1 MRLKSIITVIALILI
16 MFMSAIE
23 SSIISLALPTIKQDL
38 NAGNLISLIFTAY
51 FIALV
56 IANPIVGELLSRFKI
71 IYVAIAGLLL
81 FSIGSF
87 MCGLSTNFTM
97 LIISRVIQGFGSG
110 VLMSLSQIVPK
121 LAFEI
126 PLRYKIMGIVGSVWG
141 ISSIIGPLLGGG
153 ILEFATWHWLFYIN
167 IPIAII
173 AIILVIWTF
182 HFPEEETVAKSKF
195 DTKGLTLFYVF
206 IGLIMFALLN
216 QQLLL
221 LNFLSFILAIVV
233 AMCLFKVEKHVS
245 SPFLPV
251 VEFNRSI
258 TLVFI
263 TDLLTAI
270 CLMGFNLY
278 IPVYLQEQLGLSPL
292 QSGLVIFP
300 LSVAWITLNF
310 NLHLSV
316 AWITLNFNLHR
327 IEAKLSRKVI
337 YLLSFTLLLVSSII
351 ISFGI
356 KLPVLIAFVLI
367 LAGLSFGYIYTK
379 DSVIVQEETSP
390 LQMKKMMSFYG
401 LTKNLGASIGSTIMG
416 YLYAIQSGIFG
427 PNLHNV
433 LSAVAVISIG
443 LIVLWVVF
451 FKEQSS
457 QSKE

>member
-1 MRLKSIITVIALILI
+1 MRLKSIVTVIALILI
-16 MFMSAIE
+16 MFMAAIE

-56 IANPIVGELLSRFKI
+56 IANPIVGELLTRFKI
-71 IYVAIAGLLL
+71 IYIAIAGLTL
-81 FSIGSF
+81 FTVGSL
-87 MCGLSTNFTM
+87 MSGLSTHFSM

-110 VLMSLSQIVPK
+110 VMMSLSQIVPK

-173 AIILVIWTF
+173 AIILVVWTF
-182 HFPEEETVAKSKF
+182 HFPEEKTVAKSKF
-195 DTKGLTLFYVF
+195 DTKGITLFYIF

-216 QQLLL
+216 QQHLY
-221 LNFLSFILAIVV
+221 LNIIGFVLAILV
-233 AMCLFKVEKHVS
+233 ALRLFNVEKKVS

-251 VEFNRSI
+251 AEFNRMI

-263 TDLLTAI
+263 TDLLTVV

-310 NLHLSV
+310 NLH
-316 AWITLNFNLHR
+316 H

-337 YLLSFTLLLVSSII
+337 YLSSFTLLLLSSII
-351 ISFGI
+351 IAFGI
-356 KLPVLIAFVLI
+356 KLPILIACVLI
-367 LAGLSFGYIYTK
+367 LSGLSFGYIYTK

-390 LQMKKMMSFYG
+390 IQMKKMMSFYG

-416 YLYAIQSGIFG
+416 YLYALKSGLFG
-427 PNLHNV
+427 ANLHNILGV
-433 LSAVAVISIG
+433 VSLISVG
-443 LIVLWVVF
+443 LIVVWLIF
-451 FKEQSS
+451 YREAASQTKE
-457 QSKE
+457 

>member
-56 IANPIVGELLSRFKI
+56 ITNPIVGELLSRFKI

-233 AMCLFKVEKHVS
+233 AMCLFKVEKHLS

-300 LSVAWITLNF
+300 
-310 NLHLSV
+310 LSV

>member
-310 NLHLSV
+310 NLH
-316 AWITLNFNLHR
+316 R

-356 KLPVLIAFVLI
+356 KLQVLIAFVLI

>member
-71 IYVAIAGLLL
+71 IYVAITGLLL

-310 NLHLSV
+310 NLH
-316 AWITLNFNLHR
+316 R

-451 FKEQSS
+451 FKNSHLNQ
-457 QSKE
+457 KNRIMIKIDVV

>member
-1 MRLKSIITVIALILI
+1 
-16 MFMSAIE
+16 
-23 SSIISLALPTIKQDL
+23 IKQDL

-310 NLHLSV
+310 NLH
-316 AWITLNFNLHR
+316 R

>member
-1 MRLKSIITVIALILI
+1 MRLKSIVTVIALILI
-16 MFMSAIE
+16 MFMAAIE

-56 IANPIVGELLSRFKI
+56 IANPIVGELLTRFKI
-71 IYVAIAGLLL
+71 IYIAIAGLTL
-81 FSIGSF
+81 FTVGSL
-87 MCGLSTNFTM
+87 MSGLSTHFSM

-110 VLMSLSQIVPK
+110 VMMSLSQIVPK

-153 ILEFATWHWLFYIN
+153 ILEFATWHWLFFIN

-173 AIILVIWTF
+173 AIILVVWTF
-182 HFPEEETVAKSKF
+182 HFSEEETVAKSKF
-195 DTKGLTLFYVF
+195 DTKGITLFYIF

-216 QQLLL
+216 QQHLY
-221 LNFLSFILAIVV
+221 LNIIGFVLAILI
-233 AMCLFKVEKHVS
+233 ALRLFNVEKKVS

-251 VEFNRSI
+251 AEFNRMI

-263 TDLLTAI
+263 TDLLTAV

-310 NLHLSV
+310 NLH
-316 AWITLNFNLHR
+316 H

-337 YLLSFTLLLVSSII
+337 YLSSFTLLLLSSII
-351 ISFGI
+351 IAFGI
-356 KLPVLIAFVLI
+356 KLPILIACVLI
-367 LAGLSFGYIYTK
+367 LSGISFGYIYTK

-390 LQMKKMMSFYG
+390 IQMKKMMSFYG
-401 LTKNLGASIGSTIMG
+401 LTKKLGASIGSTIMG
-416 YLYAIQSGIFG
+416 YLYALKSGLFG
-427 PNLHNV
+427 ANLHNILGV
-433 LSAVAVISIG
+433 VSLISVG
-443 LIVLWVVF
+443 LIVVWLIF
-451 FKEQSS
+451 YREAAS
-457 QSKE
+457 QTNE

>member
-1 MRLKSIITVIALILI
+1 MRLKSIVTVIALILI
-16 MFMSAIE
+16 MFMAAIE

-56 IANPIVGELLSRFKI
+56 IANPIVGELLTRFKI
-71 IYVAIAGLLL
+71 IYIAIAGLTL
-81 FSIGSF
+81 FTVGSL
-87 MCGLSTNFTM
+87 MSGLSTHFSM
-97 LIISRVIQGFGSG
+97 LVISRVIQGFGSG
-110 VLMSLSQIVPK
+110 VMMSLSQIVPK

-126 PLRYKIMGIVGSVWG
+126 PLRYKIMGIVGSVWA

-173 AIILVIWTF
+173 AIILVVWTF

-195 DTKGLTLFYVF
+195 DTKGITLFYIF

-216 QQLLL
+216 QQHLY
-221 LNFLSFILAIVV
+221 LNIIGFVLAILV
-233 AMCLFKVEKHVS
+233 ALRLFNVEKKVS

-251 VEFNRSI
+251 AEFNRMI

-263 TDLLTAI
+263 TDLLTAV

-310 NLHLSV
+310 NLH
-316 AWITLNFNLHR
+316 H

-337 YLLSFTLLLVSSII
+337 YLSSFTLLLLSSII
-351 ISFGI
+351 IAFGI
-356 KLPVLIAFVLI
+356 KLPILIACVLI
-367 LAGLSFGYIYTK
+367 LSGLSFGYIYTK

-390 LQMKKMMSFYG
+390 IQMKKMMSFYG

-416 YLYAIQSGIFG
+416 YLYALKSGLFG
-427 PNLHNV
+427 ANLHNILGV
-433 LSAVAVISIG
+433 VSLISVG
-443 LIVLWVVF
+443 LIVVWLIF
-451 FKEQSS
+451 YREAASQTKE
-457 QSKE
+457 

>member
-1 MRLKSIITVIALILI
+1 MRLKLIITVIALILI

-173 AIILVIWTF
+173 AIILVVWTF

-233 AMCLFKVEKHVS
+233 AIRLFKVEKHVS

-310 NLHLSV
+310 NLH
-316 AWITLNFNLHR
+316 R

-356 KLPVLIAFVLI
+356 KFPLLIAFVLI

>member
-81 FSIGSF
+81 FSIGSL

-233 AMCLFKVEKHVS
+233 AIRLFKVEKHVS

-310 NLHLSV
+310 NLH
-316 AWITLNFNLHR
+316 R

-337 YLLSFTLLLVSSII
+337 YLLSFTLLLVGSII

-356 KLPVLIAFVLI
+356 KLPLLIAFVLI

-416 YLYAIQSGIFG
+416 YLYAIQSAIFG

-433 LSAVAVISIG
+433 LSAVAVISTG

-451 FKEQSS
+451 FKEQLS

>member
-81 FSIGSF
+81 FSIGSL

-233 AMCLFKVEKHVS
+233 AIRLFKVEKHVS

-310 NLHLSV
+310 NLH
-316 AWITLNFNLHR
+316 R

-356 KLPVLIAFVLI
+356 KLPLLIAFVLI
-367 LAGLSFGYIYTK
+367 LARLSFGYIYTK

-416 YLYAIQSGIFG
+416 YLYAIQSAIFG

-433 LSAVAVISIG
+433 LSAVAVISTG

-451 FKEQSS
+451 FKEQLS

>member
-97 LIISRVIQGFGSG
+97 LIISRVIQGFGSS

-233 AMCLFKVEKHVS
+233 AIRLFKVEKHVS

-310 NLHLSV
+310 NLH
-316 AWITLNFNLHR
+316 R

-356 KLPVLIAFVLI
+356 KLPLLIAFVLI

-433 LSAVAVISIG
+433 LSAVVVISIG

>member
-300 LSVAWITLNF
+300 LSL
-310 NLHLSV
+310 

-351 ISFGI
+351 ISFGV

>member
-1 MRLKSIITVIALILI
+1 MRLKSIVTVIALILI
-16 MFMSAIE
+16 MFMAAIE

-56 IANPIVGELLSRFKI
+56 IANPIVGELLTRFKI
-71 IYVAIAGLLL
+71 IYIAIAGLTL
-81 FSIGSF
+81 FTVGSL
-87 MCGLSTNFTM
+87 MSGLSTHFSM

-110 VLMSLSQIVPK
+110 VMMSLSQIVPK

-173 AIILVIWTF
+173 AIILVVWTF
-182 HFPEEETVAKSKF
+182 HFPEEKTVAKSKF
-195 DTKGLTLFYVF
+195 DTKGITLFYIF

-216 QQLLL
+216 QQHLY
-221 LNFLSFILAIVV
+221 LNIIGFVLAILV
-233 AMCLFKVEKHVS
+233 ALRLFNVEKKVS

-251 VEFNRSI
+251 AEFNRMI

-263 TDLLTAI
+263 TDLLTAV

-278 IPVYLQEQLGLSPL
+278 IPVYFQEQLGLSPL

-310 NLHLSV
+310 NLH
-316 AWITLNFNLHR
+316 H

-337 YLLSFTLLLVSSII
+337 YLSSFTLLLLSSII
-351 ISFGI
+351 IAFGI
-356 KLPVLIAFVLI
+356 KLPILIACVLI
-367 LAGLSFGYIYTK
+367 LSGLSFGYIYTK

-390 LQMKKMMSFYG
+390 IQMKKMMSFYG

-416 YLYAIQSGIFG
+416 YLYALKSGLFG
-427 PNLHNV
+427 ANLHNILGV
-433 LSAVAVISIG
+433 VSLISVG
-443 LIVLWVVF
+443 LIVVWLIF
-451 FKEQSS
+451 YREAASQTKE
-457 QSKE
+457 

>member
-1 MRLKSIITVIALILI
+1 MRLKSIVTVIALILI
-16 MFMSAIE
+16 MFMAAIE
-23 SSIISLALPTIKQDL
+23 SSIISLASPTIKQDL

-56 IANPIVGELLSRFKI
+56 IANPIVGELLTRFKI
-71 IYVAIAGLLL
+71 IYIAIAGLTL
-81 FSIGSF
+81 FTVGSL
-87 MCGLSTNFTM
+87 MSGLSTHFSM

-110 VLMSLSQIVPK
+110 VMMSLSQIVPK

-173 AIILVIWTF
+173 AIILVVWTF
-182 HFPEEETVAKSKF
+182 HFPEEKTVAKSKF
-195 DTKGLTLFYVF
+195 DTKGITLFYIF

-216 QQLLL
+216 QQHLY
-221 LNFLSFILAIVV
+221 LNIIGFVLAILV
-233 AMCLFKVEKHVS
+233 ALRLFNVEKKVS

-251 VEFNRSI
+251 AEFNRMI

-263 TDLLTAI
+263 TDLLTAV

-310 NLHLSV
+310 NLH
-316 AWITLNFNLHR
+316 H

-337 YLLSFTLLLVSSII
+337 YLSSFTLLLLSSII
-351 ISFGI
+351 IAFGI
-356 KLPVLIAFVLI
+356 KLPILIACVLI
-367 LAGLSFGYIYTK
+367 LSGLSFGYIYTK

-390 LQMKKMMSFYG
+390 IQMKKMMSFYG

-416 YLYAIQSGIFG
+416 YLYALKSGLFG
-427 PNLHNV
+427 ANLHNILGV
-433 LSAVAVISIG
+433 VSLISVG
-443 LIVLWVVF
+443 LIVVWLIF
-451 FKEQSS
+451 YREAASQTKE
-457 QSKE
+457 

>member
-1 MRLKSIITVIALILI
+1 MRLKSIVTVIALILI
-16 MFMSAIE
+16 MFMAAIE

-56 IANPIVGELLSRFKI
+56 IANPIVGELLTRFKI
-71 IYVAIAGLLL
+71 IYIAIAGLTL
-81 FSIGSF
+81 FTVGSL
-87 MCGLSTNFTM
+87 MSGLSTHFSM

-110 VLMSLSQIVPK
+110 VMMSLSQIVPK

-173 AIILVIWTF
+173 AIILVVWTF
-182 HFPEEETVAKSKF
+182 HFPEEKTVAKSKF
-195 DTKGLTLFYVF
+195 DTKGITLFYIF

-216 QQLLL
+216 QQHLY
-221 LNFLSFILAIVV
+221 LNIIGFVLAILV
-233 AMCLFKVEKHVS
+233 ALRLFNVEKKVS

-251 VEFNRSI
+251 AEFNRMI

-263 TDLLTAI
+263 TDLLTAV

-278 IPVYLQEQLGLSPL
+278 IPVYLQEQLELSPL

-310 NLHLSV
+310 NLH
-316 AWITLNFNLHR
+316 H

-337 YLLSFTLLLVSSII
+337 YLSSFTLLLLSSII
-351 ISFGI
+351 IAFGI
-356 KLPVLIAFVLI
+356 KLPILIACVLI
-367 LAGLSFGYIYTK
+367 LSGLSFGYIYTK

-390 LQMKKMMSFYG
+390 IQMKKMMSFYG

-416 YLYAIQSGIFG
+416 YLYALKSGLFG
-427 PNLHNV
+427 ANLHNILGV
-433 LSAVAVISIG
+433 VSLISVG
-443 LIVLWVVF
+443 LIVVWLIF
-451 FKEQSS
+451 YREAASQTKE
-457 QSKE
+457 

>member
-126 PLRYKIMGIVGSVWG
+126 PLRYKIMGIVGSVWS

-310 NLHLSV
+310 NLH
-316 AWITLNFNLHR
+316 R

>member
-1 MRLKSIITVIALILI
+1 MRLKSIVTVIALILI
-16 MFMSAIE
+16 MFMAAIE

-56 IANPIVGELLSRFKI
+56 IANPIVGELLTRFKI
-71 IYVAIAGLLL
+71 IYIAIAGLTL
-81 FSIGSF
+81 FTVGSL
-87 MCGLSTNFTM
+87 MSGLSTHFSM

-110 VLMSLSQIVPK
+110 VMMSLSQIVPK

-173 AIILVIWTF
+173 AIILVVWTF

-195 DTKGLTLFYVF
+195 DTKGITLFYIF

-216 QQLLL
+216 QQHLY
-221 LNFLSFILAIVV
+221 LNIIGFVLAILV
-233 AMCLFKVEKHVS
+233 ALRLFNVEKKVS
-245 SPFLPV
+245 SSFLPV
-251 VEFNRSI
+251 AEFNRMI

-263 TDLLTAI
+263 TDLLTAV

-310 NLHLSV
+310 NLH
-316 AWITLNFNLHR
+316 H

-337 YLLSFTLLLVSSII
+337 YLSSFTLLLLSSII
-351 ISFGI
+351 IAFGI
-356 KLPVLIAFVLI
+356 KLPILIACVLI
-367 LAGLSFGYIYTK
+367 LSGLSFGYIYTK

-390 LQMKKMMSFYG
+390 IQMKKMMSFYG

-416 YLYAIQSGIFG
+416 YLYALKSGLFG
-427 PNLHNV
+427 ANLHNILGV
-433 LSAVAVISIG
+433 VSLISVG
-443 LIVLWVVF
+443 LIVVWLIF
-451 FKEQSS
+451 YREAASQTKE
-457 QSKE
+457 

>member
-310 NLHLSV
+310 NLH
-316 AWITLNFNLHR
+316 R

-379 DSVIVQEETSP
+379 DSVIVREETSP

>member
-126 PLRYKIMGIVGSVWG
+126 PLRYNIMGIVGSVWG

-310 NLHLSV
+310 NLH
-316 AWITLNFNLHR
+316 R

>member
-195 DTKGLTLFYVF
+195 DIKGLTLFYVF

-300 LSVAWITLNF
+300 
-310 NLHLSV
+310 LSV

-451 FKEQSS
+451 F
-457 QSKE
+457 

>member
-310 NLHLSV
+310 NLH
-316 AWITLNFNLHR
+316 R

-379 DSVIVQEETSP
+379 DSVIVQEEASP

>member
-270 CLMGFNLY
+270 YLMGFNLY

-300 LSVAWITLNF
+300 
-310 NLHLSV
+310 LSV

>member
-1 MRLKSIITVIALILI
+1 MRLKSIVTVIALILI
-16 MFMSAIE
+16 MFMAAIE

-56 IANPIVGELLSRFKI
+56 IANPIVGELLTRFKI
-71 IYVAIAGLLL
+71 ICIAIAGLTL
-81 FSIGSF
+81 FTVGSL
-87 MCGLSTNFTM
+87 MSGLSTHFSM

-110 VLMSLSQIVPK
+110 VMMSLSQIVPK

-173 AIILVIWTF
+173 AIILVVWTF
-182 HFPEEETVAKSKF
+182 HFPEEKTVAKSKF
-195 DTKGLTLFYVF
+195 DTKGITLFYIF

-216 QQLLL
+216 QQHLY
-221 LNFLSFILAIVV
+221 LNIIGFVLAILV
-233 AMCLFKVEKHVS
+233 ALRLFNVEKKVS

-251 VEFNRSI
+251 AEFNRMI

-263 TDLLTAI
+263 TDLLTAV

-310 NLHLSV
+310 NLH
-316 AWITLNFNLHR
+316 H

-337 YLLSFTLLLVSSII
+337 YLSSFTLLLLSSII
-351 ISFGI
+351 IAFGI
-356 KLPVLIAFVLI
+356 KLPILIACVLI
-367 LAGLSFGYIYTK
+367 LSGLSFGYIYTK

-390 LQMKKMMSFYG
+390 IQMKKMMSFYG

-416 YLYAIQSGIFG
+416 YLYALKSGLFG
-427 PNLHNV
+427 ANLHNILGV
-433 LSAVAVISIG
+433 VSLISVG
-443 LIVLWVVF
+443 LIVVWLIF
-451 FKEQSS
+451 YREAASQTKE
-457 QSKE
+457 

>member
-300 LSVAWITLNF
+300 LSL
-310 NLHLSV
+310 

-443 LIVLWVVF
+443 LIVLWGVF

>member
-1 MRLKSIITVIALILI
+1 MRLKSIVTVIALILI
-16 MFMSAIE
+16 MFMAAIE

-56 IANPIVGELLSRFKI
+56 IANPIVGELLTRFKI
-71 IYVAIAGLLL
+71 IYIAIAGLTL
-81 FSIGSF
+81 FTVGSL
-87 MCGLSTNFTM
+87 MSGLSTHFSM
-97 LIISRVIQGFGSG
+97 LVISRVIQGFGSG
-110 VLMSLSQIVPK
+110 VMMSLSQIVPK

-173 AIILVIWTF
+173 AIILVVWTF

-195 DTKGLTLFYVF
+195 DTKGITLFYIF

-216 QQLLL
+216 QQHLY
-221 LNFLSFILAIVV
+221 LNIIGFVLAILV
-233 AMCLFKVEKHVS
+233 ALRLFNVEKKVS

-251 VEFNRSI
+251 AEFNRMI

-263 TDLLTAI
+263 TDLLTAV

-310 NLHLSV
+310 NLH
-316 AWITLNFNLHR
+316 H

-337 YLLSFTLLLVSSII
+337 YLSSFTLLLLSSII
-351 ISFGI
+351 IAFGI
-356 KLPVLIAFVLI
+356 KLPILIACVLI
-367 LAGLSFGYIYTK
+367 LSGQSFGYIYTK

-390 LQMKKMMSFYG
+390 IQMKKMMSFYG

-416 YLYAIQSGIFG
+416 YLYALKSGLFG
-427 PNLHNV
+427 ANLHNILGV
-433 LSAVAVISIG
+433 VSLISVG
-443 LIVLWVVF
+443 LIVVWLIF
-451 FKEQSS
+451 YREAASQTKE
-457 QSKE
+457 

>member
-16 MFMSAIE
+16 MFISAIE

-71 IYVAIAGLLL
+71 IYVAIVGLLL

-233 AMCLFKVEKHVS
+233 AIRLFKVEKHVS

-310 NLHLSV
+310 NLH
-316 AWITLNFNLHR
+316 R

-356 KLPVLIAFVLI
+356 KLPLLIAFVLI

-433 LSAVAVISIG
+433 LSAVVVISIG

>member
-278 IPVYLQEQLGLSPL
+278 IPVYLQEQLELSPL

-300 LSVAWITLNF
+300 LSL
-310 NLHLSV
+310 

>member
-310 NLHLSV
+310 NLH
-316 AWITLNFNLHR
+316 R

-367 LAGLSFGYIYTK
+367 LAVLSFGYIYTK

>member
-1 MRLKSIITVIALILI
+1 ALILI

-310 NLHLSV
+310 NLH
-316 AWITLNFNLHR
+316 R

>member
-1 MRLKSIITVIALILI
+1 MRLKSIVTVIALILI
-16 MFMSAIE
+16 MFMAAIE

-56 IANPIVGELLSRFKI
+56 IANPIVGELLTRFKI
-71 IYVAIAGLLL
+71 IYIAIAGLTL
-81 FSIGSF
+81 FTVGSL
-87 MCGLSTNFTM
+87 MSGLSTHFSM

-110 VLMSLSQIVPK
+110 VMMSLSQIVPK

-173 AIILVIWTF
+173 AIILVVWTF

-195 DTKGLTLFYVF
+195 DTKGITLFYIF

-216 QQLLL
+216 QQHLY
-221 LNFLSFILAIVV
+221 LNIIGFVLAILV
-233 AMCLFKVEKHVS
+233 ALRLFNVEKKVS
-245 SPFLPV
+245 SPFLPIA
-251 VEFNRSI
+251 EFNRMI

-263 TDLLTAI
+263 TDFLTAV

-310 NLHLSV
+310 NLH
-316 AWITLNFNLHR
+316 H

-337 YLLSFTLLLVSSII
+337 YLSSFTLLLLSSII
-351 ISFGI
+351 IAFGI
-356 KLPVLIAFVLI
+356 KLPILIACVLI
-367 LAGLSFGYIYTK
+367 LSGLSFGYIYTK

-390 LQMKKMMSFYG
+390 IQMKKMMSFYG

-416 YLYAIQSGIFG
+416 YLYALKSGLFG
-427 PNLHNV
+427 ANLHNI
-433 LSAVAVISIG
+433 LGAVSLISVG
-443 LIVLWVVF
+443 LIVVWLLF
-451 FKEQSS
+451 YREAASQTKE
-457 QSKE
+457 

>member
-81 FSIGSF
+81 FSMGSF

-310 NLHLSV
+310 NLH
-316 AWITLNFNLHR
+316 R

>member
-310 NLHLSV
+310 NLH
-316 AWITLNFNLHR
+316 R

-401 LTKNLGASIGSTIMG
+401 LTKNLGASIGSTIMV

>member
-1 MRLKSIITVIALILI
+1 MRLKSIVTVIALILI
-16 MFMSAIE
+16 MFMAAIE

-56 IANPIVGELLSRFKI
+56 IANPIVGELLTRFKI
-71 IYVAIAGLLL
+71 IYIAIAGLTL
-81 FSIGSF
+81 FTVGSL
-87 MCGLSTNFTM
+87 MSGLSTHFSM
-97 LIISRVIQGFGSG
+97 LVISRVIQGFGSG
-110 VLMSLSQIVPK
+110 VMMSLSQIVPK

-126 PLRYKIMGIVGSVWG
+126 PLRYKIMGIVGSVGG

-173 AIILVIWTF
+173 AIILVVWTF

-195 DTKGLTLFYVF
+195 DTKGITLFYIF

-216 QQLLL
+216 QQHLY
-221 LNFLSFILAIVV
+221 LNIIGFVLAILV
-233 AMCLFKVEKHVS
+233 ALRLFNVEKKVS

-251 VEFNRSI
+251 AEFNRMI

-263 TDLLTAI
+263 TDLLTAV

-310 NLHLSV
+310 NLH
-316 AWITLNFNLHR
+316 H

-337 YLLSFTLLLVSSII
+337 YLSSFTLLLLLSSII
-351 ISFGI
+351 IAFGI
-356 KLPVLIAFVLI
+356 KLPILIACVLI
-367 LAGLSFGYIYTK
+367 LSGLSFGYIYTK

-390 LQMKKMMSFYG
+390 IQMKKMMSFYG

-416 YLYAIQSGIFG
+416 YLYALKSGLFG
-427 PNLHNV
+427 ANLHNILGV
-433 LSAVAVISIG
+433 VSLISVG
-443 LIVLWVVF
+443 LIVVWLIF
-451 FKEQSS
+451 YREAASQTKE
-457 QSKE
+457 

>member
-51 FIALV
+51 FIALI

-173 AIILVIWTF
+173 AIILVVWTF

-233 AMCLFKVEKHVS
+233 AIRLFKVEKHVS

-310 NLHLSV
+310 NLH
-316 AWITLNFNLHR
+316 R

-356 KLPVLIAFVLI
+356 KFPLLIAFVLI

>member
-1 MRLKSIITVIALILI
+1 ITVIALILI

-233 AMCLFKVEKHVS
+233 TMCLFKVEKHVS

-300 LSVAWITLNF
+300 
-310 NLHLSV
+310 LSV

>member
-81 FSIGSF
+81 FSIGSL

-153 ILEFATWHWLFYIN
+153 ILEFATWHCLFYIN

-233 AMCLFKVEKHVS
+233 AIRLFKVEKHVS

-310 NLHLSV
+310 NLH
-316 AWITLNFNLHR
+316 R

-356 KLPVLIAFVLI
+356 KLPLLIAFVLI

-433 LSAVAVISIG
+433 LSAVAVISTG

-451 FKEQSS
+451 FKEQLS

>member
-292 QSGLVIFP
+292 QSGLVIF
-300 LSVAWITLNF
+300 S
-310 NLHLSV
+310 LSV

>member
-110 VLMSLSQIVPK
+110 VSMSLSQIVPK

-300 LSVAWITLNF
+300 LSL
-310 NLHLSV
+310 

>member
-1 MRLKSIITVIALILI
+1 MRLKSIVTVIALILI
-16 MFMSAIE
+16 MFMAAIE

-56 IANPIVGELLSRFKI
+56 IANPIVGELLTRFKI
-71 IYVAIAGLLL
+71 IYIAIAGLTL
-81 FSIGSF
+81 FTVGSL
-87 MCGLSTNFTM
+87 MSGLSTHFSM

-110 VLMSLSQIVPK
+110 VMMSLSQIVPK

-153 ILEFATWHWLFYIN
+153 ILEFATWHWLFFIN

-173 AIILVIWTF
+173 AIILVVWTF
-182 HFPEEETVAKSKF
+182 HFSEEETVAKSKF
-195 DTKGLTLFYVF
+195 DTKGITLFYIF

-216 QQLLL
+216 QQHLY
-221 LNFLSFILAIVV
+221 LNITGFVLAILI
-233 AMCLFKVEKHVS
+233 ALRLFNVEKKVS

-251 VEFNRSI
+251 AEFNRMI

-263 TDLLTAI
+263 TDLLTAV

-310 NLHLSV
+310 NLH
-316 AWITLNFNLHR
+316 H

-337 YLLSFTLLLVSSII
+337 YLSSFTLLLLSSII
-351 ISFGI
+351 IAFGI
-356 KLPVLIAFVLI
+356 KLPILIACVLI
-367 LAGLSFGYIYTK
+367 LSGISFGYIYTK

-390 LQMKKMMSFYG
+390 IQMKKMMSFYG

-416 YLYAIQSGIFG
+416 YLYALKSGLFG
-427 PNLHNV
+427 ANLHNILGV
-433 LSAVAVISIG
+433 VSLISVG
-443 LIVLWVVF
+443 LIVVWLIF
-451 FKEQSS
+451 YREAAS
-457 QSKE
+457 QTNE